1 MLRFLSVSATTRTRQ
16 LAEERVGTL
25 LDGKWYLDAMLG
37 YGGSAAVY
45 AGTHRN
51 GKRGAVKILHS
62 QCAADEQLRLRF
74 LREGYV
80 ANKIGHPGSVSII
93 DDDVAADG
101 TVYLVMELLDG
112 ISLDR
117 RGRGDVPRMT
127 LQEVVRVMNDLLDV
141 LAHAHAAGIVH
152 RDIKPANLFV
162 TTSGQ
167 LKVLDFGIARLA
179 EPQLEGATQTGLMM
193 GTPAFMP
200 PEQARARWQDVDERS
215 DVWSAGA
222 TMLALLLGRRPRLAD
237 TANEELLLAMTEP
250 LPRALNLVHG
260 LPPEI
265 ANVIDRAVSFQREDR
280 WPNARAMQEALRA
293 ALANIPALTLERA
306 EVHAVPQSQRTV
318 VASTMIHAQ
327 PPRSERTGPSF
338 PQPNTPNQ
346 PISTR
351 RSLHENEP
359 YSDTTNRAVLHSARP
374 GAVPNGGIAIA
385 AAAVFGVAT
394 VLAGGLYI
402 RSQRTAHTP
411 PVVAA
416 APPPVETEP
425 TPVEATPTASPPPAE
440 TAPPAQSLTPAAPAA
455 PAGQGA
461 TQPRVDPRR
470 WQRPA
475 PSGSANPAKYFDS
488 RF

>member
-1 MLRFLSVSATTRTRQ
+1 
-16 LAEERVGTL
+16 VGTL
-25 LDGKWYLDAMLG
+25 LDGKWHLDAMLG

-51 GKRGAVKILHS
+51 GKRGAVKILHP

-93 DDDVAADG
+93 DDDVAEDG

-117 RGRGDVPRMT
+117 RGRGDIPPMS
-127 LQEVVRVMNDLLDV
+127 LQEVVRVVDDLLDV

-162 TTSGQ
+162 TTAGQ

-215 DVWSAGA
+215 DVWSTGA
-222 TMLALLLGRRPRLAD
+222 TMLSLLLGRRPRLAD

-250 LPRALNLVHG
+250 LPRAHHLVRG

-265 ANVIDRAVSFQREDR
+265 ANVIDRAVAFQREDR

-293 ALANIPALTLERA
+293 ALSKIPQMTLERT
-306 EVHAVPQSQRTV
+306 EVHALPPSQRTV
-318 VASTMIHAQ
+318 IASTMIHAAA
-327 PPRSERTGPSF
+327 PSGPSF
-338 PQPNTPNQ
+338 GRPNTPSQ
-346 PISTR
+346 PISSR
-351 RSLHENEP
+351 RSFHENEP
-359 YSDTTNRAVLHSARP
+359 YSDTTNRAVLNSTRP
-374 GAVPNGGIAIA
+374 MVGPNGSLAIA
-385 AAAVFGVAT
+385 AAAVFGVAV
-394 VLAGGLYI
+394 VLAGGLYL
-402 RSQRTAHTP
+402 RSRAPQSA

-416 APPPVETEP
+416 PPPAIEVDPGPADTVGPITIASAPPATETAPPPAHSL
-425 TPVEATPTASPPPAE
+425 TPASTAAPPRSDPRRFQRASPPP
-440 TAPPAQSLTPAAPAA
+440 
-455 PAGQGA
+455 
-461 TQPRVDPRR
+461 
-470 WQRPA
+470 
-475 PSGSANPAKYFDS
+475 SGSTNPAKYFDS